1 MLRAHPA
8 YLQAL
13 VGASAEDSIVTE
25 AFSWPDF
32 PHRVLRS
39 CVETAQ
45 ALSMAVI
52 GETAGSIWHTLE
64 ETGPLTVTKLVKSV
78 DAPRDV
84 VMQALG
90 WLARED
96 KIEVTETNRS
106 KIVALR

>member
-1 MLRAHPA
+1 MATATATETSSPV
-8 YLQAL
+8 AL
-13 VGASAEDSIVTE
+13 
-25 AFSWPDF
+25 
-32 PHRVLRS
+32 
-39 CVETAQ
+39 
-45 ALSMAVI
+45 I

-64 ETGPLTVTKLVKSV
+64 ENGPLTVTKLVKSV

-96 KIEVTETNRS
+96 KIDVRETNRS